1 MLGYFIE
8 GEDLMLL
15 EQGYGTQEANW
26 FVDEKKGPGFCR
38 VYYLESG
45 IVFFHDE
52 AGLQQLTPETLYI
65 FPSHAPFSIRH
76 RPSHPICCLWY
87 HLNLF
92 PIMVTSLIKIAV
104 PPDGELFHLIAAF
117 RCAIQNPATTA
128 ETLRYLADALTS
140 FFNEEKLLPQPAAAE
155 WTDYLQTHACE
166 NEAIYQIANRFG
178 YTAEHFIRQFHEKTG
193 MSPCQYRIHCRL
205 NHAIGRLAAGA
216 SISDIAQ
223 ELGYAESKSFS
234 RAFRTHYGVSPQ
246 EYRKR
251 RHTQP

>member
-1 MLGYFIE
+1 
-8 GEDLMLL
+8 MLL

-52 AGLQQLTPETLYI
+52 AGLQQ
-65 FPSHAPFSIRH
+65 
-76 RPSHPICCLWY
+76 
-87 HLNLF
+87 
-92 PIMVTSLIKIAV
+92 
-104 PPDGELFHLIAAF
+104 
-117 RCAIQNPATTA
+117 
-128 ETLRYLADALTS
+128 LTS

-251 RHTQP
+251 RHAQP